1 MDKDKSITNP
11 GDISSTLFT
20 LINSKHLPIKNDH
33 DKINDLSHTKFRAMK
48 TSKFF
53 NLILALCLG
62 LSVSSCSLIGGIF
75 KMGMGVG
82 IFISVAV
89 IVLII
94 VLILRVSKRSN

>member
-53 NLILALCLG
+53 NLILALFLG
-62 LSVSSCSLIGGIF
+62 LSVSSCSIIGGIF
-75 KMGMGVG
+75 KTGVGVG
-82 IFISVAV
+82 IFLTVTV

-94 VLILRVSKRSN
+94 ALILRLGRRRN